1 MQPPFFR
8 RPPTSFTLSLLCD
21 SLSLTEIIVSIL
33 IHTHDGG
40 RFALEPHEGDT
51 LAKTIFMSRLW
62 HGVALCS
69 GLGKCGLCRVRYL
82 EDAPGFNR
90 EELKKLGREAIDQGW
105 RLSCLHPSQSCEIEI
120 PAPKRTQRA
129 IQAHA
134 QIGGDYALAIDL
146 GTTSI
151 HWSVLAEGQRV
162 ASGHELNPQ
171 TGLGSEVMS
180 RLAAAATAEGRF
192 VLRAL
197 ITDRLTEIAQIA
209 SNNMQGQCT
218 DLAISGNSAMT
229 YILLGKK
236 PDDLASAPYTLSYT
250 GGDSKKI
257 GAGLPPAYIAPLL
270 APFVGAD
277 LSAGLTAIEYEGKA
291 QYPFLL
297 ADLGTNGEFVLAM
310 SPTERIC
317 ASVPMGPALEGV
329 GLSFGRTAGPG
340 ALTGFVLTPKGLEAR
355 LFENISEEPSGMTG
369 TGYLSLTA
377 ILLRQGVLDEAGQFG
392 QGNTPLAAML
402 AKNLT
407 TVAEEPAFEIGNG
420 LFLPASDVEEILKV
434 KAAFNLAMTA
444 LLKKAGIGPSKLA
457 AIYIAGAL
465 GEHVNLDDLET
476 IGFLPPGCKDKTFK
490 AGNTSLKGTELL
502 VTDTAARTFAES
514 LPNTLTALELAGDDS
529 FGDEFLQRMRFTYV
543 D

>member
-1 MQPPFFR
+1 M
-8 RPPTSFTLSLLCD
+8 
-21 SLSLTEIIVSIL
+21 SIL

-40 RFALEPHEGDT
+40 KFALEPRPGDT
-51 LAKTIFMSRLW
+51 LAKTIFLSRLW
-62 HGVALCS
+62 HSVALCS

-82 EDAPGFNR
+82 ANAPEPNR
-90 EELKKLGREAIDQGW
+90 DELKKLGQEALDQGW
-105 RLSCLHPSQSCEIEI
+105 RLSCLHPSDDCEIEI
-120 PAPKRTQRA
+120 PAPVRSQRA
-129 IQAHA
+129 IKGHTTAT
-134 QIGGDYALAIDL
+134 GDFALAVDL

-151 HWSVLAEGQRV
+151 HWSALSSGERV

-197 ITDRLTEIAQIA
+197 ITDRLTELALVA
-209 SNNMQGQCT
+209 SNNMGGNCT
-218 DLAISGNSAMT
+218 ALAVSGNSAMT

-236 PDDLASAPYTLSYT
+236 PDDLASAPYTLSYA
-250 GGDSKKI
+250 GGDEKKI

-277 LSAGLTAIEYEGKA
+277 ISAGLTAIEYGGHPR
-291 QYPFLL
+291 YPFLL
-297 ADLGTNGEFVLAM
+297 ADLGTNGEFILAL

-340 ALTGFVLTPKGLEAR
+340 AITEFQLTPMGLTMQA
-355 LFENISEEPSGMTG
+355 FEGTTAPPTGMTG

-377 ILLRQGVLDEAGQFG
+377 TLLRHGVLDESGHFG
-392 QGNTPLAAML
+392 QGDTPLAALL
-402 AKNLT
+402 AKGVT
-407 TVAEEPAFEIGNG
+407 TKADEPVFVMDHA
-420 LFLPASDVEEILKV
+420 LCLPASDVEEILKV
-434 KAAFNLAMTA
+434 KAAFNLAMSE
-444 LLKKAGIGPSKLA
+444 LLSTAGIKPSALA
-457 AIYIAGAL
+457 DIYIAGAL
-465 GEHVNLDDLET
+465 GEHVSLDDLET
-476 IGFLPPGCKDKTFK
+476 IGFLPPGGKAKAIK

-502 VTDTAARTFAES
+502 AVDPEARAFAQALPDTI
-514 LPNTLTALELAGDDS
+514 TALDLAADTT
-529 FGDEFLQRMRFTYV
+529 FGDRFLQRMRFTYV